1 MAGHSKWANIKR
13 RKGAVDA
20 ARGKI
25 FTRLTREIQVA
36 ARSSPDPEANFTLR
50 LAIERARAEN
60 MPRDTIDRAIKRGAG
75 QDKNAD
81 SFEEILYEGYGPH
94 GVALLIECLSDNRN
108 RTIAEIRRVFN
119 RAHCTLAEPNAVAW
133 QFERKGLI
141 VIDLASA
148 TTDTAELTEEVFML
162 ALEAGA
168 DDIQDETEALEIYT
182 AGTDLARVSRSL
194 IESGLEYTSMELIM
208 HPQNLLVLEKDA
220 SLDVLRLIETLEEL
234 DDVRRV
240 FHNME
245 LRDDVLEAMVA

>member
-36 ARSSPDPEANFTLR
+36 ARNSPDPEANFTLR

-60 MPRDTIDRAIKRGAG
+60 MPRDTIDRAIKRGSG
-75 QDKNAD
+75 QDKNAN

>member
-36 ARSSPDPEANFTLR
+36 ARTGADPDANFTLR
-50 LAIERARAEN
+50 LAIDRARAEN
-60 MPRDTIDRAIKRGAG
+60 MPRDTIERAIKRGSGRGKDAT
-75 QDKNAD
+75 D
-81 SFEEILYEGYGPH
+81 FEEILYEGYGPH

-119 RAHCTLAEPNAVAW
+119 RANCALAEPNAVAW

-141 VIDLASA
+141 VIEMAGLDANVVSSSE
-148 TTDTAELTEEVFML
+148 DVFML

-168 DDIQDETEALEIYT
+168 EDIEDEDETVEIYT
-182 AGTDLARVSRSL
+182 DGSELAQVSQSL
-194 IESGLEYTSMELIM
+194 RASGLTYSTLELIR
-208 HPQNLLVLEKDA
+208 HPKNMLDLDA
-220 SLDVLRLIETLEEL
+220 RKSLDVLRMVQALEDL
-234 DDVRRV
+234 DDVKRV
-240 FHNME
+240 YHN
-245 LRDDVLEAMVA
+245 LILQDEALAQLD